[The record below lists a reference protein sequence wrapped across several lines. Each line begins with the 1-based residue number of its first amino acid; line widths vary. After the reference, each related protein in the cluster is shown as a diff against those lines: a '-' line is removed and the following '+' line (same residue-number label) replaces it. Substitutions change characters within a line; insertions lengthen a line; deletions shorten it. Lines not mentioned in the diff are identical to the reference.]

1 MDRESSDIVRMIRDA
16 RSARQGVLG
25 RLRSQAV
32 PAKGKAAAAKRI
44 QMSQMPEL
52 WRWLRRRNVPR
63 LTVAQRV
70 PIADGQLPVS
80 ASFSLSPSLL
90 DLFPLPL

>member
-32 PAKGKAAAAKRI
+32 PAKGKAAAAKQI
-44 QMSQMPEL
+44 HD
-52 WRWLRRRNVPR
+52 
-63 LTVAQRV
+63 VADAGVVEMVTQKERAE
-70 PIADGQLPVS
+70 ADSCAES
-80 ASFSLSPSLL
+80 AHS
-90 DLFPLPL
+90 